1 VPEENNPNLR
11 ELIVHRTYRMLYQVI
26 ESRREVIIVA
36 FVQGARLL
44 ENALEENS

>member
-26 ESRREVIIVA
+26 QSRREVIIVA
-36 FVQGARLL
+36 FIHGARLL
-44 ENALEENS
+44 ENALDE